1 MTSGSCHCQTI
12 RFEIS
17 GEIDGIWH
25 CHCGTCQKLNGT
37 AYGSTGFVSA
47 SAFKITEGQ
56 DELTAYESSPGKKRY
71 FCAKC
76 GAPIYAL
83 AQANPERIGVRM
95 GACHGDPGVRSRAHI
110 WMSQHPD
117 WYEFE
122 TDLPEYPAYPE

>member
-1 MTSGSCHCQTI
+1 MTSGSCHCQTV

-37 AYGSTGFVSA
+37 VCGSTGFVSA

-56 DELTAYESSPGKKRY
+56 DELTVYESSPGKKRY